1 MFDEATATARLDL
14 TDPSKIA
21 LLQPALDAAQAIA
34 ERYCDRLFDEA
45 DETEE
50 IIPVHL
56 GAVQVKR
63 YPIATV
69 ASITGAHSGVIGE
82 KHIDKQ
88 AGVIYLDGGAAS
100 HEVSVTYHGGYRAL
114 PPDLELALWMI
125 FDGIWPQFNLPV
137 TGGAATAPGTMGAIS
152 SISIPDVGR
161 ISFDTGNSSSS
172 GAGTSGGAF
181 GFIPATAVSLLEPY
195 RRKSC

>member
-34 ERYCDRLFDEA
+34 ERYCDRWFDEA

-69 ASITGAHSGVIGE
+69 ASITAAHGGVIGE
-82 KHIDKQ
+82 KHIDKP
-88 AGVIYLDGGAAS
+88 AGLIYLDGGIGS
-100 HEVSVTYHGGYRAL
+100 HDVSVTYHGGYATL
-114 PPDLELALWMI
+114 PPDLELALWLI

-137 TGGAATAPGTMGAIS
+137 TGGAVTPGGTGAIAS
-152 SISIPDVGR
+152 VSIPDVGTIR
-161 ISFDTGNSSSS
+161 FDNGSSASSSAG
-172 GAGTSGGAF
+172 GAGAAV